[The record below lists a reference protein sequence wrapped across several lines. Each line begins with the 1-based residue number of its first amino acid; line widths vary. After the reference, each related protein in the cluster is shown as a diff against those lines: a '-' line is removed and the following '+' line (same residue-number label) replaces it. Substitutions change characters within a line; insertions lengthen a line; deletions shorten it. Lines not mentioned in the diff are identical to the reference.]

1 MTDDKPA
8 GKPTG
13 KREDHIGD
21 ALAHAMVPPGAA
33 EPAAPPGH
41 TAGSPLAQSEVVEDF
56 VAAELSDPRAVY
68 DGEVV
73 NRLEDIFPLAW
84 LAMLTVVC
92 VIGIYNAVRLLP

>member
-33 EPAAPPGH
+33 EPAGPL
-41 TAGSPLAQSEVVEDF
+41 TTEGSPLAQSEVVEDY

-68 DGEVV
+68 DGEVIG
-73 NRLEDIFPLAW
+73 RLEDIFPLAW